1 MIEFLLVEV
10 VLLLAVEVVFVDFV
24 VDVTI
29 IIIIA

>member
-10 VLLLAVEVVFVDFV
+10 VLLLAVEAVFVDIV

-29 IIIIA
+29 IKIIA